1 ELVGVPAGDALGR
14 PVDKVIRL
22 VSDEGQDISARLR
35 KPSASPWNQTGQVV
49 QADGTEVPVV
59 LSAGGLRGGSDELA
73 GAVFVLRDMRREREV
88 ERMKTEFLSN
98 ISHELRTPLTPIK
111 GYAEVL
117 RRRDVPRAKAKEFLG
132 NILDSTDRLERVVNL
147 LVSFA
152 AFEGGRLR
160 PRSEPIK
167 VRELLDSVVER
178 WEPKLD
184 PAHPLSR
191 RVARNLPEVVGD
203 RTLLERALD
212 ELVDNAVKYSKEGGK
227 VALAAKLSDNN
238 GAGRAVEISVTD
250 QGIGIPEDRLDTIFD
265 DFAQADGGSTR
276 EFGGLGIGLSFARR
290 IAQAH
295 NGDVQCESRP
305 GRGSTFSIVL
315 PVVPKTKR

>member
-1 ELVGVPAGDALGR
+1 
-14 PVDKVIRL
+14 
-22 VSDEGQDISARLR
+22 
-35 KPSASPWNQTGQVV
+35 
-49 QADGTEVPVV
+49 
-59 LSAGGLRGGSDELA
+59 
-73 GAVFVLRDMRREREV
+73 
-88 ERMKTEFLSN
+88 
-98 ISHELRTPLTPIK
+98 
-111 GYAEVL
+111 
-117 RRRDVPRAKAKEFLG
+117 
-132 NILDSTDRLERVVNL
+132 DRLERVVNL

-212 ELVDNAVKYSKEGGK
+212 ELVDNAVKYSKDGGK
-227 VALAAKLSDNN
+227 VSLTAKLSGN
-238 GAGRAVEISVTD
+238 GVGPAIEIAVTD
-250 QGIGIPEDRLDTIFD
+250 QGIGIPPDRLQTIFD
-265 DFAQADGGSTR
+265 HFAQADGGSTR

-295 NGDVQCESRP
+295 NGDVQCQSRP
-305 GRGSTFSIVL
+305 GRG
-315 PVVPKTKR
+315 